1 MARAASAGSQV
12 TNSPD
17 RALLAAW
24 QRRQEMRRG
33 TLDFVE
39 YAPQMGRNHQAQFR
53 CRACSHLAGFVE
65 RSNHTIQGI
74 VLAEVQNLVL
84 PREVVVEICRRKGGR
99 GCDVAHTGLREPT
112 DAKLF
117 SRGAQDLQAPRKIA
131 PPQMAIALALS
142 LAV

>member
-1 MARAASAGSQV
+1 VEPSTSSSTHRKWDAITRRNFDAAHPAG
-12 TNSPD
+12 
-17 RALLAAW
+17 L
-24 QRRQEMRRG
+24 
-33 TLDFVE
+33 
-39 YAPQMGRNHQAQFR
+39 
-53 CRACSHLAGFVE
+53 VE
-65 RSNHTIQGI
+65 RGNHTIQGI
-74 VLAEVQNLVL
+74 VLTEVQNLVL

-131 PPQMAIALALS
+131 PPQMAIALALG